1 MRVLGH
7 GDQMD
12 VVGHEAITEDA
23 HAGADGVVS
32 QQVKIELAVVIG
44 GEHGLPIVAALRDV
58 VRHIRHHDS
67 WTAGHMREVPDGQS
81 VSQENASVTFSSR
94 EMRRAPWSAKPRD
107 RRYGRAVFC
116 FSGNSAPPRNTRRYS
131 AAECVH
137 EKSACMALR
146 ISFDQS
152 AGRRYAPR
160 ASSMAASI
168 AAGSYAS

>member
-94 EMRRAPWSAKPRD
+94 KMRPSPFPWWLCSMSPKCGNAPSTLERETAR
-107 RRYGRAVFC
+107 
-116 FSGNSAPPRNTRRYS
+116 S
-131 AAECVH
+131 
-137 EKSACMALR
+137 ALR
-146 ISFDQS
+146 
-152 AGRRYAPR
+152 PR
-160 ASSMAASI
+160 GFLFLRQLGASPEHSQI
-168 AAGSYAS
+168 LGGGVRP